1 MGSVNV
7 IFAALERTGS
17 HLSKVMSIAWLLAT
31 NSKLE
36 LKRAKVENWPSMS
49 FFKEDKVGITHDDV
63 LMVTLRIREYDV
75 RRVMVDQDSRV
86 EIMYPNL
93 YNGLGLKPKD
103 LTAYDSPLV
112 SFDRKVVIPRG

>member
-1 MGSVNV
+1 
-7 IFAALERTGS
+7 
-17 HLSKVMSIAWLLAT
+17 
-31 NSKLE
+31 
-36 LKRAKVENWPSMS
+36 MS
-49 FFKEDKVGITHDDV
+49 FFKEDKVGTTHDDV

-86 EIMYPNL
+86 EIMYPDL

>member
-1 MGSVNV
+1 
-7 IFAALERTGS
+7 
-17 HLSKVMSIAWLLAT
+17 
-31 NSKLE
+31 
-36 LKRAKVENWPSMS
+36 MS
-49 FFKEDKVGITHDDV
+49 FFKEDKVGTIQPHDDV

-86 EIMYPNL
+86 EIMYPDL

-112 SFDRKVVIPRG
+112 SFDRKVVITRG

>member
-1 MGSVNV
+1 MG
-7 IFAALERTGS
+7 T
-17 HLSKVMSIAWLLAT
+17 
-31 NSKLE
+31 
-36 LKRAKVENWPSMS
+36 
-49 FFKEDKVGITHDDV
+49 THDDV

-75 RRVMVDQDSRV
+75 RRVMVDQDNRV
-86 EIMYPNL
+86 EIMYPDL

>member
-1 MGSVNV
+1 
-7 IFAALERTGS
+7 
-17 HLSKVMSIAWLLAT
+17 
-31 NSKLE
+31 
-36 LKRAKVENWPSMS
+36 MS
-49 FFKEDKVGITHDDV
+49 FFKEDKVGTTHDDV

-86 EIMYPNL
+86 EIMYPDL

-103 LTAYDSPLV
+103 LTAYDSPLA

>member
-1 MGSVNV
+1 
-7 IFAALERTGS
+7 
-17 HLSKVMSIAWLLAT
+17 
-31 NSKLE
+31 
-36 LKRAKVENWPSMS
+36 MS
-49 FFKEDKVGITHDDV
+49 FFKEDKVGTIQPYDDV

-112 SFDRKVVIPRG
+112 SFDRKVVITRG